1 MFANAILVTKRTVA
15 LTRFTARMVFTR
27 SVSQN
32 VGTILTLRRPVPT
45 RHVSMANGMYFRGHK
60 YVSRYA
66 GQKPVLFLN
75 RPSEVQVAHSVLK
88 STPVPV
94 SGRCQSKY
102 KAANAP
108 RRGSDIYVH
117 ELKYQYHTE

>member
-27 SVSQN
+27 SASQN
-32 VGTILTLRRPVPT
+32 VGTILTLRRPVPI
-45 RHVSMANGMYFRGHK
+45 RHVSMANGMYSRGHK

-88 STPVPV
+88 SIVLATCVWALSV
-94 SGRCQSKY
+94 KI

-108 RRGSDIYVH
+108 RRGSDI
-117 ELKYQYHTE
+117 

>member
-27 SVSQN
+27 SASQN
-32 VGTILTLRRPVPT
+32 VGTILTLRRPVPI
-45 RHVSMANGMYFRGHK
+45 RHVSMANGMYSRGHK

-75 RPSEVQVAHSVLK
+75 RPSEVQVAHSVRDDSYSYKDTGLK
-88 STPVPV
+88 QTCFNAKWYNLITSN
-94 SGRCQSKY
+94 QSNK
-102 KAANAP
+102 
-108 RRGSDIYVH
+108 
-117 ELKYQYHTE
+117 